1 MLEIMYCLY
10 YNYTVNKLKRE
21 VCPLSEGTMKKIIKV
36 SPSEMAKQHEYT
48 ELVRTVLTTRFE
60 PSKPLAF
67 VHTYGCQGNVSDGE
81 RIKGILESLGYGF
94 TDDVEKADLILYNT
108 CAVREHA
115 EDRIYGN
122 VGAIKR
128 LKKTNPNL
136 IIALC
141 GCMMQQKRVVD
152 KIRKS
157 YPFVDLVFGT
167 HVIHRIPEL
176 IYRVLCTGKKV
187 YECPDGAGVIAEDLP
202 IRRDGSIKGW
212 LPIMYGCNNFCSYCI
227 VPYVRGRERSREPED
242 VIKEAKELIAS
253 GCKDITLLGQNVN
266 SYGKNLDRDI
276 NFSKLL
282 RQINDL
288 PGDFIIRFM
297 TSHPKDCTKELL
309 DTMASCDKI
318 AKHLHLPFQSGNNRV
333 LKEMNRGYTREK
345 YLELAR
351 YARQVM
357 PDLSMTSDV
366 IVGFPGETYEEFRDT
381 VSLIEEVKFTSL
393 FTFIF
398 SPRPGTRAADMPDP
412 ISREEKG
419 KWFKE
424 LTDAQEKIASERTA
438 AMKDKTYTVLCEG
451 YAKEGILNGRTEGNV
466 MIEFPEVDGKD
477 LVGKFCK
484 VKVTEPLTWIVRGV
498 LDER

>member
-276 NFSKLL
+276 NFSKLI

-309 DTMASCDKI
+309 DTMASCDKV